1 MGTNSPENAFRRK
14 QNLVAQIIT
23 AHAFLVC
30 DGVNLAEHLYKLTAF
45 LIIIR
50 RVHDDTTLRF
60 LSHFK
65 LRKLL
70 LGINGFRYKSAG
82 I

>member
-1 MGTNSPENAFRRK
+1 VGTNSPENAFRREE
-14 QNLVAQIIT
+14 NLVIQIIT
-23 AHAFLVC
+23 AHAFLVR
-30 DGVNLAEHLYKLTAF
+30 DRINLAEHLDELTAF

-50 RVHDDTTLRF
+50 RVHDDTALGF

-65 LRKLL
+65 LRKLF
-70 LGINGFRYKSAG
+70 LGINGFRYKSAC